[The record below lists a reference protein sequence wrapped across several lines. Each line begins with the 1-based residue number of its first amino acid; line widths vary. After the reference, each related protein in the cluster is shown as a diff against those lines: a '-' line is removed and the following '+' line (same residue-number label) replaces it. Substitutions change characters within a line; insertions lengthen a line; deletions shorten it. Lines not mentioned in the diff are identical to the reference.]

1 MPRIILN
8 LWRSGE
14 GGVDD
19 DKREINKNLLEITVY
34 GHRRNAFGPFYLNES
49 SPHWVG
55 PLQFKT
61 CQQKE
66 KQLVPCGLME

>member
-19 DKREINKNLLEITVY
+19 DKREINKNLLEITQNK
-34 GHRRNAFGPFYLNES
+34 GRKMSRIILD
-49 SPHWVG
+49 
-55 PLQFKT
+55 
-61 CQQKE
+61 
-66 KQLVPCGLME
+66 M